1 MKRPGYPHIMSHAA
15 GVFAAAVVA
24 VVMLTVPVVT
34 PARAQIHSEFP
45 ALTRPFT
52 SESFSTQIDD
62 LRARWADRGFS
73 VEAAVLRLSRGGH
86 CGGANAAVSR
96 GEVGGRLALQYRYG
110 RYALSGETIGDG
122 RRGSEPQEYPVRVAA
137 SGVWPEARVFA
148 ALVAGCDADGYAGT
162 DLAIEGAPLVLSLPA
177 SGRFPA
183 DFRPR
188 LIPGARLR
196 MPARGGS
203 ASLTPTAALVLDHL
217 PALASSLVLASSVQ
231 SEWRAGAAPLSV
243 LLVQVAYSAGP
254 WPLGGDAGVV
264 RRGSRTPASRLA
276 GLFIHAGYARPL
288 DRRSPARLVLGVG
301 TGLDVVPRSAWP
313 TSR

>member
-1 MKRPGYPHIMSHAA
+1 M
-15 GVFAAAVVA
+15 
-24 VVMLTVPVVT
+24 
-34 PARAQIHSEFP
+34 
-45 ALTRPFT
+45 
-52 SESFSTQIDD
+52 
-62 LRARWADRGFS
+62 
-73 VEAAVLRLSRGGH
+73 
-86 CGGANAAVSR
+86 
-96 GEVGGRLALQYRYG
+96 
-110 RYALSGETIGDG
+110 
-122 RRGSEPQEYPVRVAA
+122 RVAA

-188 LIPGARLR
+188 FIPGARLR

-264 RRGSRTPASRLA
+264 RRGSRPPASLLA

-288 DRRSPARLVLGVG
+288 DRRSPARFVLGVG
-301 TGLDVVPRSAWP
+301 TDLDVVLRSAWP

>member
-1 MKRPGYPHIMSHAA
+1 
-15 GVFAAAVVA
+15 VFAAVVA
-24 VVMLTVPVVT
+24 AVVPLTVPVVT

-52 SESFSTQIDD
+52 SETYSTQPDD
-62 LRARWADRGFS
+62 LHARLADRGFS
-73 VEAAVLRLSRGGH
+73 VEAATLRLSRGWR
-86 CGGANAAVSR
+86 CGGANAAVLR
-96 GEVGGRLALQYRYG
+96 GDAGGRLALQYRHG
-110 RYALSGETIGDG
+110 RYALSGEATADG
-122 RRGSEPQEYPVRVAA
+122 PRGSEPQEYPVRVAA

-162 DLAIEGAPLVLSLPA
+162 DLALEGAPLVLGVPA
-177 SGRFPA
+177 SGRIPA

-243 LLVQVAYSAGP
+243 LLVQAAYSAGP
-254 WPLGGDAGVV
+254 WPFGGDTGVV
-264 RRGSRTPASRLA
+264 RRGSRPPSSRQA
-276 GLFIHAGYARPL
+276 GLFIHAGYARSL
-288 DRRSPARLVLGVG
+288 DRRSPARFVLGVG
-301 TGLDVVPRSAWP
+301 TDLDVVLRSAWP